1 MHPDEPG
8 LYFEKPNS
16 VRILSSKLNM
26 DRTFNEN
33 KESLD
38 SSECIQMVRLCSELH
53 LQCRTYLT
61 IIRTNLEIDD
71 ENTESSQSESD
82 IVCALKRL
90 HALLNSDF
98 SSRIKHLYSIAGD
111 YDFGSLRANGIRSF
125 LTITMRCSAVL
136 LTYIR
141 QMSSYSI
148 SNWSGITHKSVIA
161 YINCLMELSVCLE
174 VLSYLPRFTKPST
187 LFPRSEFVDLPEIGH
202 CDVNTFDDKPT
213 NITDA
218 CSTIK
223 SKQHEE
229 DLSEFYRLEVLSD
242 SIKQEHFYGR
252 CLAFYLCPSAQRIL
266 LFLNSFMAGYGNSFL
281 TSKQGIVSLV
291 NTVYRSV
298 TSYLS
303 PEDRGKMLAKLT
315 RSSSVQFCKAFW
327 NLAELRVVSEAPNVI
342 LPSMAVAHS
351 FKLQTKSLKVP
362 LDTNILE
369 DEKEFI
375 VIEPPKSHFG
385 TAPLGMR
392 ILCRHLRSG
401 LRWTRTTESPKFFE
415 SPNCINQSN
424 HHSSRNSI
432 PSLSSYNSRFFPS
445 NNSSSVVFS
454 NPNDRRYSYESS
466 KFSNTSTENNTDKSP
481 YILFYV
487 HGGGFIA
494 LTSQSQDNF
503 LRIWA
508 EQLNCPI
515 IAVDYSLS
523 PEAPYPRALEE
534 CYYAYCWITLNR
546 ENLGCTSDAKIV
558 LAGDSAGGNLALGV
572 CMRAVRDRLLN
583 KPSGIFLAYTPV
595 LVSFTPSPS
604 RLLSL
609 CDPLLPIGVLSKC
622 LLAYAGIDEARLDSD
637 KLGDNFEVDEN
648 PSNLTTEQ
656 NSPIWSRLFSTFWSN
671 PPKLDLNN
679 SKELKIGHL
688 RRYSNITMSPLYD
701 TYFQNPKDQSMP
713 SNLYRLS
720 ENSHFLHKSPKWN
733 KSEKEKNPDHN
744 EDECTP
750 ISKHP
755 RRPPTD
761 LNRIRNIQ
769 LIQNG
774 FMSPYLASD
783 DMLRGLPP
791 VVIVCSHFDPFL
803 DDGLELAKRLSKLDV
818 SVDIRVLDDLPH
830 AFLNF
835 CLLGPEFQI
844 ANKICIEL
852 VKNLFHEYYIKNN
865 E

>member
-1 MHPDEPG
+1 M
-8 LYFEKPNS
+8 
-16 VRILSSKLNM
+16 
-26 DRTFNEN
+26 
-33 KESLD
+33 
-38 SSECIQMVRLCSELH
+38 
-53 LQCRTYLT
+53 
-61 IIRTNLEIDD
+61 
-71 ENTESSQSESD
+71 
-82 IVCALKRL
+82 
-90 HALLNSDF
+90 
-98 SSRIKHLYSIAGD
+98 
-111 YDFGSLRANGIRSF
+111 
-125 LTITMRCSAVL
+125 
-136 LTYIR
+136 YIR
-141 QMSSYSI
+141 QMSSYSL

-161 YINCLMELSVCLE
+161 YINCLMELSLCLE
-174 VLSYLPRFTKPST
+174 VLSYLPRFTKPCT

-202 CDVNTFDDKPT
+202 CDVSSFDDKPT

-218 CSTIK
+218 YFTVK
-223 SKQHEE
+223 SKQHQEN
-229 DLSEFYRLEVLSD
+229 LSEFYRLEVLSD
-242 SIKQEHFYGR
+242 SIKQEYFYGR

-315 RSSSVQFCKAFW
+315 RNSSVQFCKAFW

-342 LPSMAVAHS
+342 LPSMAVARS
-351 FKLQTKSLKVP
+351 FKLQTKSLKIPV
-362 LDTNILE
+362 DMNTRENGR
-369 DEKEFI
+369 EFI

-401 LRWTRTTESPKFFE
+401 LEWTRTSESPKFFE

-424 HHSSRNSI
+424 HHSSRNSVS
-432 PSLSSYNSRFFPS
+432 PLLSYNSRFFPS
-445 NNSSSVVFS
+445 NDSSSVVLS
-454 NPNDRRYSYESS
+454 SSNDRRYSYESF
-466 KFSNTSTENNTDKSP
+466 KFSNTSTENNTNKSP
-481 YILFYV
+481 YVLFYV

-546 ENLGCTSDAKIV
+546 EKLGCTSDAKIV

-572 CMRAVRDRLLN
+572 CMRA
-583 KPSGIFLAYTPV
+583 
-595 LVSFTPSPS
+595 
-604 RLLSL
+604 
-609 CDPLLPIGVLSKC
+609 C
-622 LLAYAGIDEARLDSD
+622 LLAYAGIDEPTLDSD
-637 KLGDNFEVDEN
+637 ELDDDFEVDKN
-648 PSNLTTEQ
+648 PSNLTTEP
-656 NSPIWSRLFSTFWSN
+656 NSPIWSRLFSTLWSN
-671 PPKLDLNN
+671 PSKLDLNS

-701 TYFQNPKDQSMP
+701 AYLQNPKDQSVP
-713 SNLYRLS
+713 SNLCRL
-720 ENSHFLHKSPKWN
+720 K
-733 KSEKEKNPDHN
+733 KEKSPDHN

-750 ISKHP
+750 ILKHP
-755 RRPPTD
+755 HRPRTD
-761 LNRIRNIQ
+761 LNRIRNIH
-769 LIQNG
+769 LTQNG

-791 VVIVCSHFDPFL
+791 VVFVCSQFDPFL

-818 SVDIRVLDDLPH
+818 SVDVRVLDNLPH

-852 VKNLFHEYYIKNN
+852 VKNLFNEYYIKNN

>member
-1 MHPDEPG
+1 
-8 LYFEKPNS
+8 
-16 VRILSSKLNM
+16 M
-26 DRTFNEN
+26 DRKFSMFSANNDEN

-71 ENTESSQSESD
+71 ENTESSRSESD
-82 IVCALKRL
+82 IVCALKKL
-90 HALLNSDF
+90 HALLNSGF
-98 SSRIKHLYSIAGD
+98 SSRIKYLYSIAGD

-125 LTITMRCSAVL
+125 LAITTRCSAVL
-136 LTYIR
+136 LMYIR
-141 QMSSYSI
+141 QMSSYSL

-161 YINCLMELSVCLE
+161 YINCLMELSLCLE
-174 VLSYLPRFTKPST
+174 VLSYLPRFTKPCT

-202 CDVNTFDDKPT
+202 CDVSSFDDKPT

-218 CSTIK
+218 YSTVK
-223 SKQHEE
+223 SKQHQE

-242 SIKQEHFYGR
+242 SIKQEYFYGR

-315 RSSSVQFCKAFW
+315 RNSSVQFCKAFW

-342 LPSMAVAHS
+342 LPSMAVARS
-351 FKLQTKSLKVP
+351 FKLQTKSLKIP
-362 LDTNILE
+362 LDMNIRE
-369 DEKEFI
+369 NGREFI

-401 LRWTRTTESPKFFE
+401 LEWTRTSESPKFFE

-424 HHSSRNSI
+424 HHSSRNSVS
-432 PSLSSYNSRFFPS
+432 PLLSYNSRFFPS
-445 NNSSSVVFS
+445 NDSSSVVLS
-454 NPNDRRYSYESS
+454 SSNDRRYSYESF
-466 KFSNTSTENNTDKSP
+466 KFSNTSTENNTNKSP
-481 YILFYV
+481 YVLFYV

-546 ENLGCTSDAKIV
+546 EKLGCTSDAKIV

-572 CMRAVRDRLLN
+572 CMRAVRDGLLN

-609 CDPLLPIGVLSKC
+609 CDPLLPIGVLAKC
-622 LLAYAGIDEARLDSD
+622 LLAYAGIDEATLDSD
-637 KLGDNFEVDEN
+637 ELDDDFEVDKN
-648 PSNLTTEQ
+648 PSNLTTEP
-656 NSPIWSRLFSTFWSN
+656 NSPIWSRLFSTLWSN
-671 PPKLDLNN
+671 PSKLDLNN

-701 TYFQNPKDQSMP
+701 AYLQNPKDQSVP
-713 SNLYRLS
+713 SNLCRLS
-720 ENSHFLHKSPKWN
+720 EESHSSHKSPKLN
-733 KSEKEKNPDHN
+733 KSEKEKSPDHN

-750 ISKHP
+750 ILKHP
-755 RRPPTD
+755 HRPRTD
-761 LNRIRNIQ
+761 LNRIRNIH
-769 LIQNG
+769 LTQNG

-791 VVIVCSHFDPFL
+791 VVFVCSQFDPFL

-818 SVDIRVLDDLPH
+818 SVDVRVLDNLPH

-852 VKNLFHEYYIKNN
+852 VKNLFDEYYIKNN